1 MRKLKYKEKLIA
13 FGLNIA
19 YYRKYRMM
27 TQADLAEKAGVS
39 VSTIQKLENPNQ
51 YTGASFEVICKIAEA
66 LGVNESELLDFKK
79 LRSDS
84 VLLDK

>member
-1 MRKLKYKEKLIA
+1 MKYRDKLIA
-13 FGLNIA
+13 LGLNIA
-19 YYRKYRMM
+19 YYRKYRLL
-27 TQADLAEKAGVS
+27 TQAELAEKAKVS
-39 VSTIQKLENPNQ
+39 VSTIQKLENANL
-51 YTGASFEVICKIAEA
+51 YAGASFEVICKIAEA